1 MKATKLIVLLA
12 FQSFLACTV
21 SAQTN
26 SNKLSARDVINNA
39 IDALGGKEVLLSV
52 KTMCTDIST
61 EMEGRQVDW
70 ITKEMLPNKGSF
82 EIVYNNR
89 VVFKDWYDGTTGYE
103 LSDGKKVKADPGEF
117 KDKKFKKN
125 IFDEL
130 DYLDSTLWKLELV
143 DDEKVNNEDCYK
155 IRATLVNGLVKL
167 LYYSKTTYYLLR
179 GDKVLNK
186 EKDSFSTSY
195 LSDYKKFRDLLYYT
209 TMKLEE
215 GDHYQTAKIVNLLIN
230 QNISEND
237 FK

>member
-1 MKATKLIVLLA
+1 M
-12 FQSFLACTV
+12 
-21 SAQTN
+21 
-26 SNKLSARDVINNA
+26 INNA
-39 IDALGGKEVLLSV
+39 IDALGGKEVLLGV
-52 KTMCTDIST
+52 KTMYTDIST
-61 EMEGRQVDW
+61 EMEGRKVDW

-179 GDKVLNK
+179 EDKVLNK
-186 EKDSFSTSY
+186 EKESFSTTY
-195 LSDYKKFRDLLYYT
+195 FSDYKQFGDLLYYT